1 MGLINY
7 LRDVKGEI
15 KHVSWP
21 TRHQAIVY
29 TNLVI
34 IVSIVI
40 AIYLGFFD
48 WLFTELL
55 DIFVV

>member
-1 MGLINY
+1 MRLINY
-7 LRDVKGEI
+7 LKDVKGEI

-21 TRHQAIVY
+21 TRHQALIY
-29 TNLVI
+29 TYLVV
-34 IVSIVI
+34 IVSIAI

-48 WLFTELL
+48 WLFTKLL